1 MPVSLTAVPCK
12 IMVRDLMIDRLY
24 DNEQHGLVIG
34 KSAETNLLEIVDYI
48 SYNSEKGCEVLLA
61 SISEY

>member
-1 MPVSLTAVPCK
+1 
-12 IMVRDLMIDRLY
+12 MIDRLY